1 MARAGPGGFALD
13 PVKCE
18 IEFYHERRRALAR
31 YSVEAATPPAAL
43 ALARAELAAEYPPG
57 KPRRWLSLFE
67 QAQRIGGQDPS
78 GWVLHRIATRG

>member
-1 MARAGPGGFALD
+1 VARAGDNAFGLD

-31 YSVEAATPPAAL
+31 YSIEAATPAAAV
-43 ALARAELAAEYPPG
+43 ALARAALAAEYPAG

-67 QAQRIGGQDPS
+67 RAQRIEGQDPS
-78 GWVLHRIATRG
+78 GWLLHRIATR